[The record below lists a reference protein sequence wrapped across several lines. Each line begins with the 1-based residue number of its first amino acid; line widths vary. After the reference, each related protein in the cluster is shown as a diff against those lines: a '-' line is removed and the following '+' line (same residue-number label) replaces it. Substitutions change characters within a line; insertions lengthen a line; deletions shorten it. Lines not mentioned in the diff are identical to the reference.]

1 MSKLKH
7 RRGSQAISALEG
19 SPVLVFQRPRLAM
32 LRGFSLIEVV
42 IAIAIIAIL
51 ALMVMPYLAE
61 QTARQQIKDSME
73 LAEVAK
79 AGVNKYYAGSGGKF
93 PSENAVAGVPAAEK
107 IIGNYVTSVAIVDG
121 GVNMTFG
128 NNSHALI
135 KGLVLSIR
143 PAYVADTP
151 AVPLSWVCAGKPVPS
166 GMEVAGVNATTLKV
180 TSLPVECR

>member
-1 MSKLKH
+1 MIKLQH
-7 RRGSQAISALEG
+7 RRGSQAIFAPEG
-19 SPVLVFQRPRLAM
+19 PPVLVFGRLHLAAM
-32 LRGFSLIEVV
+32 RGFSLIEVV
-42 IAIAIIAIL
+42 IVMAIIAIL
-51 ALMVMPYLAE
+51 ALMVMPYLGE

-107 IIGNYVTSVAIVDG
+107 IIGNFVTSVAIVDG

-128 NNSHALI
+128 NNAHALI

-151 AVPLSWVCAGKPVPS
+151 AVPLSWVCAGRPVPA
-166 GMEVAGVNATTLKV
+166 GMEVAGVNATTLKL

>member
-1 MSKLKH
+1 MRKPQH
-7 RRGSQAISALEG
+7 WRGSQAIFALEG
-19 SPVLVFQRPRLAM
+19 APVLVFGRLHAAAA
-32 LRGFSLIEVV
+32 RGFSLIEVIIV
-42 IAIAIIAIL
+42 MAIIAIL
-51 ALMVMPYLAE
+51 ALMVMPYFAE
-61 QTARQQIKDSME
+61 QTARQQIKDSMP

-93 PSENAVAGVPAAEK
+93 PSENAVAGVPAPEK
-107 IIGNYVTSVAIVDG
+107 IIGNYVSGVAIVDG
-121 GVNMTFG
+121 GVNITFG
-128 NNSHALI
+128 NNAHALI

-151 AVPLSWVCAGKPVPS
+151 AVPLSWVCAGQAVPA

>member
-1 MSKLKH
+1 MPKTQH
-7 RRGSQAISALEG
+7 WRGSQAIFAPEG
-19 SPVLVFQRPRLAM
+19 APVLEFRPCGAGR

-42 IAIAIIAIL
+42 IVMAIIAIL

-73 LAEVAK
+73 LANIAK
-79 AGVNKYYAGSGGKF
+79 AGVANYYGKSGGKF
-93 PSENAVAGVPAAEK
+93 PSDNTVAGIPAADK

-128 NNSHALI
+128 NNANAVI
-135 KGLVLSIR
+135 KGKVLSIR
-143 PAYVADTP
+143 PAYVVDTP
-151 AVPLSWVCAGKPVPS
+151 SVPLAWVCAGMPVPS
-166 GMEVAGVNATTLKV
+166 GMEVAGANATTLKV